1 MSRTLTYAL
10 LVFVMFTWGLNVVA
24 IKFLVLNM
32 PPIMMQSM
40 RIFLAGLVTVLTLY
54 VLKDLRKMTKREWLY
69 TFLAALLG
77 QVAHHAFLALGLI
90 ETTSSNASL
99 ILGLIPLTTAIL
111 ASIFLK
117 EKLSKLKMLGIVL
130 GFIGVAF
137 VVLQNGQG
145 LSIISR
151 GDLIIFA
158 SMLSQAFS
166 FILIKKVTSTLSPK
180 QMTAVMLLIGS
191 VVLLGISFLFEA
203 KEFNQ
208 ITEASSLVWIVL
220 VLSAVLATGLG
231 HLLYNEGIHRI
242 GAEQTAIFNNLVPF
256 FALVGAY
263 IFLGETILFS
273 QILGFILIV
282 AGVLLGTG
290 YVEERLMKNRLSTT
304 GHGPDV

>member
-1 MSRTLTYAL
+1 MSRALTYAL
-10 LVFVMFTWGLNVVA
+10 LVFVMFIWGLNVVA
-24 IKFLVLNM
+24 VKFLVMHM
-32 PPIMMQSM
+32 PPVVMQSM
-40 RIFLAGLVTVLTLY
+40 RIFLAGLVTIITLY
-54 VLKDLRKMTKREWLY
+54 FLRDIRKMTNKEWFY

-77 QVAHHAFLALGLI
+77 QVAHHAFLALGLV

-111 ASIFLK
+111 ASIFLQ
-117 EKLSKLKMLGIVL
+117 EKLSKLKMLGIGL

-151 GDLIIFA
+151 GDLLIFA
-158 SMLSQAFS
+158 SMLAQAFS

-180 QMTAVMLLIGS
+180 QMTAIMLLMGS
-191 VVLLGISFLFEA
+191 LVLFGISFLFEA
-203 KEFNQ
+203 SKFPQ
-208 ITEASSLVWIVL
+208 IGQATSLVWIVL

-256 FALVGAY
+256 FALLGAY
-263 IFLGETILFS
+263 FFLGERILFT

-282 AGVLLGTG
+282 AGVFLGTG
-290 YVEERLMKNRLSTT
+290 YVEDRLNKHKLSAS
-304 GHGPDV
+304 HGQDV

>member
-1 MSRTLTYAL
+1 MSRALTYAL
-10 LVFVMFTWGLNVVA
+10 LVFVMFIWGLNVVA
-24 IKFLVLNM
+24 VKFLVMHM
-32 PPIMMQSM
+32 PPVVMQSM
-40 RIFLAGLVTVLTLY
+40 RIFLAGLVTIITLY
-54 VLKDLRKMTKREWLY
+54 FLRDIRKMTNKEWFY

-77 QVAHHAFLALGLI
+77 QVAHHAFLALGLV

-111 ASIFLK
+111 ASIFLQ
-117 EKLSKLKMLGIVL
+117 EKLSKLKMLGIGL

-151 GDLIIFA
+151 GDLLIFA
-158 SMLSQAFS
+158 SMLAQAFS

-180 QMTAVMLLIGS
+180 QMTAIMLLMGS
-191 VVLLGISFLFEA
+191 LVLFGISFLFETS
-203 KEFNQ
+203 KFPQ
-208 ITEASSLVWIVL
+208 IGQATSLVWIVL

-256 FALVGAY
+256 FALLGAY
-263 IFLGETILFS
+263 FFLGERILFT
-273 QILGFILIV
+273 QILGFMLIV
-282 AGVLLGTG
+282 AGVFLGTG
-290 YVEERLMKNRLSTT
+290 YVEDRLNKHKLSAS
-304 GHGPDV
+304 HGQDV